1 MYSSS
6 SFITLNIVQLYY
18 VDHYDEQL
26 SRYEF
31 TKRCKYF
38 EHVYVESGVTIIDSI
53 PRQTINIRFFHRI
66 PISFEISL
74 EASIDRYSLE
84 WKQNGIAKL
93 KFKIHIR
100 QRQSRANLC
109 PEKIETL
116 VRW

>member
-1 MYSSS
+1 MMYSSS

-18 VDHYDEQL
+18 VMKL

-31 TKRCKYF
+31 TERCKYF
-38 EHVYVESGVTIIDSI
+38 EHVESGVTIIDCI
-53 PRQTINIRFFHRI
+53 PRQIINIRFFHRI